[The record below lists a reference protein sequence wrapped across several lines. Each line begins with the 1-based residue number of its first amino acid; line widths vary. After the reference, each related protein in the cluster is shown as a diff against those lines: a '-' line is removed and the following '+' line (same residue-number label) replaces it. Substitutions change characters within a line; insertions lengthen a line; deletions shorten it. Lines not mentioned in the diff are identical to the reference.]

1 MNTWCVAK
9 PSASKEELTN
19 NIYFACQTLKETN
32 CTQVIGNGGCCFEP
46 DTLINHASVVM
57 NSYYVENGR
66 NAWNCDFKGTGLVT
80 VTDPSNVFLHEIFV
94 FWYYNFFLTRFRIM

>member
-9 PSASKEELTN
+9 PSGTKEELTN
-19 NIYFACQTLKETN
+19 NIDFVCKTLKQTN
-32 CTQVIGNGGCCFEP
+32 CTQLIENGGLCFEP

-57 NSYYVENGR
+57 HRYYVENGR

-80 VTDPSNVFLHEIFV
+80 ITDPSNVTFSLNISV
-94 FWYYNFFLTRFRIM
+94 LVYKNM